1 MQKQENYFLLLAIRM
16 IEMYQQLEI
25 NKASYTFGI
34 CNKIKIFIKEFVINE
49 IVFIFVNQIRCNR
62 NQTLNNSNKQRDNN
76 SHKNLWKCQVIKSLQ
91 QIWNNMILMLNHKKV
106 YKVINKRIFTNK
118 NNMMNKMKENQV
130 VNLLVN
136 KATF

>member
-1 MQKQENYFLLLAIRM
+1 
-16 IEMYQQLEI
+16 
-25 NKASYTFGI
+25 
-34 CNKIKIFIKEFVINE
+34 
-49 IVFIFVNQIRCNR
+49 
-62 NQTLNNSNKQRDNN
+62 
-76 SHKNLWKCQVIKSLQ
+76 
-91 QIWNNMILMLNHKKV
+91 MLNHKKV